1 LDKFTQLGAERIDG
15 GASLK
20 EIGPSAFMHNNLREV
35 TFPQALLSIDAYAF
49 AYPKNK
55 FTISIGSSIQHIG
68 ENAFYKNVILN
79 PNNV

>member
-1 LDKFTQLGAERIDG
+1 
-15 GASLK
+15 
-20 EIGPSAFMHNNLREV
+20 MHNNLREV